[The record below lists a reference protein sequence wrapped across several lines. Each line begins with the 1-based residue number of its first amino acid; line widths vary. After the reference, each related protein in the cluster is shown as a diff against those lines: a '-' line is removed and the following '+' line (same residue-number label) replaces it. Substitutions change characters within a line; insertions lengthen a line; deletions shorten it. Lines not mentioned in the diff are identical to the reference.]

1 MKTILGTGQLGI
13 AVMEV
18 LLKANPHEEITL
30 VNRTGKLDR
39 TIPVNVKLITADVTN
54 KIDMESIARK
64 SEVIFSCTDVPYQ
77 SWAKFY
83 PATASALAHA
93 LNNTNAKLVFADN
106 MYSYGNVLGD
116 IMHEELPHKAQTRKG
131 LIRTSVINTLLKS
144 GKEFSKRVAFVKAA
158 DFIGPRI
165 YKGVFG
171 TDFLDRIYN
180 KKTVLL
186 SGKIGLP
193 HTFTYINDFAQA
205 IVNVGG
211 AADAFGQLWHAPNAT
226 AISIDKWIH
235 LFQICTGEKVEI
247 RLLPKFVVRMA
258 GMFNSLIR
266 EFYELAYQFEYPY
279 LVDHSKYTNRFGDH
293 STSPSVIV
301 KETVQWYKKT
311 KSIK

>member
-1 MKTILGTGQLGI
+1 MKIILGSGQLGI

-18 LLKANPHEEITL
+18 LLKANPLEEITL
-30 VNRTGKLDR
+30 VNRKGTLDIK
-39 TIPVNVKLITADVTN
+39 IPVNVKVVAADVTN

-64 SEVIFSCTDVPYQ
+64 SDVIFSCTDVPYQ

-106 MYSYGNVLGD
+106 MYSYGNVLGN
-116 IMHEELPHKAQTRKG
+116 IMHEDLPHKAQTRKG
-131 LIRTSVINTLLKS
+131 LIRASVINTLLKS
-144 GKEFSKRVAFVKAA
+144 GNEFSKRVAFVKAA

-165 YKGVFG
+165 YIGLFG

-186 SGKIGLP
+186 SGKIELP

-205 IVNVGG
+205 IVNVGS
-211 AADAFGQLWHAPNAT
+211 AADTFGQLWHAPNAT

-235 LFQICTGEKVEI
+235 LFQLYSGEKVEI

-293 STSPSVIV
+293 ATSPSVIV
-301 KETVQWYKKT
+301 KEIVQWYKKS
-311 KSIK
+311 KSIE

>member
-1 MKTILGTGQLGI
+1 MKTILGSGQLGI

-18 LLKANPHEEITL
+18 LLKANPLEEITL
-30 VNRTGKLDR
+30 VNRKGALDIK
-39 TIPVNVKLITADVTN
+39 IPDNVKVVAADVTN

-64 SEVIFSCTDVPYQ
+64 SDVIFSCTDVPYQ

-93 LNNTNAKLVFADN
+93 LDNTNAKLVFADN
-106 MYSYGNVLGD
+106 MYSYGNVLGH
-116 IMHEELPHKAQTRKG
+116 IMHEGLPHSAQTRKG
-131 LIRTSVINTLLKS
+131 LIRTSVITTLLKS
-144 GKEFSKRVAFVKAA
+144 GNEFSERVAFVKAA

-165 YKGVFG
+165 YKGIFG
-171 TDFLDRIYN
+171 TDFLDKIYE
-180 KKTVLL
+180 KKTIML
-186 SGKIGLP
+186 SGKIELP
-193 HTFTYINDFAQA
+193 HTFTYISDFAQA
-205 IVNVGG
+205 IVNVGN

-226 AISIDKWIH
+226 AVSIDKWIH
-235 LFQICTGEKVEI
+235 LFQLFTGEKVEI
-247 RLLPKFVVRMA
+247 KVLPKFVVRIA
-258 GMFNSLIR
+258 GIFNSLVR

-301 KETVQWYKKT
+301 KETVQWYKKA